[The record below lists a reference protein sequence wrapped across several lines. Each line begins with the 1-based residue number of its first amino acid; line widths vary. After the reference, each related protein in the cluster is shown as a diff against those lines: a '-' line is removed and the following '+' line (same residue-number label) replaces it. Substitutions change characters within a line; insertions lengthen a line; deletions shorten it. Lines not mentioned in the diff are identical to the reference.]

1 MRRYY
6 GSLIGIRTL
15 GGMSVNEN
23 CYLTIDPQIKDKWGI
38 PVPKFHWQWSDEDYR
53 RGEHMNKTLHE
64 LAKNMGATVIYD
76 AFDKSREAGKIMEIG
91 GEVNHE
97 VGGCRMGA
105 DPKTSVL
112 NQYSQTWDVDNLY
125 IADGAPFVTH
135 VEKNPTLTIMAM
147 AMRAADNII
156 ERLKENDL

>member
-1 MRRYY
+1 
-6 GSLIGIRTL
+6 
-15 GGMSVNEN
+15 
-23 CYLTIDPQIKDKWGI
+23 
-38 PVPKFHWQWSDEDYR
+38 
-53 RGEHMNKTLHE
+53 
-64 LAKNMGATVIYD
+64 MGATVIYD